1 MPGKEGWYPG
11 KHIGGLFGKLKEHHA
26 KFKEGGEYGLRTGD
40 QQAEGAFQDASAA
53 ANEGGVGQE
62 NPALNEISRSASTG
76 RARQMSQDF
85 DASDPDSVLRMQQQ
99 LNRGG
104 YTDRY
109 GNALEEDG
117 KMGELTTGAMRKM
130 QGDRNPEAAYEARGQ
145 LGVSGD
151 LQNEESARLNLRGAA
166 PVTQP
171 GGQPV
176 ISNPDMI
183 PPSSGEESGGRFT
196 NWLQKMGLAKKMEP
210 RGGGTNRFGTP
221 QGGRFQGSYGTGP
234 E

>member
-40 QQAEGAFQDASAA
+40 QQAEGAYQDASAA

-85 DASDPDSVLRMQQQ
+85 DASDHDSVLRMQQQ

-151 LQNEESARLNLRGAA
+151 LQDKESARLNLRGAA

-171 GGQPV
+171 G
-176 ISNPDMI
+176 
-183 PPSSGEESGGRFT
+183 SSEEESGGGFT
-196 NWLQKMGLAKKMEP
+196 NWLQRMGLAKKTEP

>member
-1 MPGKEGWYPG
+1 MEEKQRWNPLRGVMDAYKS
-11 KHIGGLFGKLKEHHA
+11 HAA
-26 KFKEGGEYGLRTGD
+26 KFKEGGEYGQQTGD
-40 QQAEGAFQDASAA
+40 QQAERAYQDASGA

-62 NPALNEISRSASTG
+62 NPAMNEISRSASTG

-85 DASDPDSVLRMQQQ
+85 DASDPESVMRMQQQ

-130 QGDRNPEAAYEARGQ
+130 QGDRNPEAAYEARGE

-151 LQNEESARLNLRGAA
+151 LQNKESADLNLRGAA
-166 PVTQP
+166 PVTEQEE
-171 GGQPV
+171 GG
-176 ISNPDMI
+176 SWWDNMFRG
-183 PPSSGEESGGRFT
+183 SGEQGGGR
-196 NWLQKMGLAKKMEP
+196 GD
-210 RGGGTNRFGTP
+210 GGNRFGAG
-221 QGGRFQGSYGTGP
+221 QGGRFN
-234 E
+234 

>member
-1 MPGKEGWYPG
+1 MAEGN
-11 KHIGGLFGKLKEHHA
+11 KLKGFLSMLGKNLGITEA
-26 KFKEGGEYGLRTGD
+26 AGNRQNPFTQSGD
-40 QQAEGAFQDASAA
+40 QQAERAYQDASGA
-53 ANEGGVGQE
+53 ANEGGVGMGSP
-62 NPALNEISRSASTG
+62 NMNEISRSASTG

-85 DASDPDSVLRMQQQ
+85 DASDPESVMRMQQM

-117 KMGELTTGAMRKM
+117 KMGALTTGAMRKM
-130 QGDRNPEAAYEARGQ
+130 QGDRSPEEAYEARGE

-151 LQNEESARLNLRGAA
+151 LQNQESARLNLRGAA
-166 PVTQP
+166 PVTQS
-171 GGQPV
+171 GGEPV

-183 PPSSGEESGGRFT
+183 PPSSGEKSGGGFMD
-196 NWLQKMGLAKKMEP
+196 WMKKMGMVKSVETGG
-210 RGGGTNRFGTP
+210 RGSGTNRFGTP
-221 QGGRFQGSYGTGP
+221 QGGRFTRYGTGP

>member
-1 MPGKEGWYPG
+1 MMEEKQRWNPLRGVMDAYKS
-11 KHIGGLFGKLKEHHA
+11 HAA
-26 KFKEGGEYGLRTGD
+26 KFKEGGEYGQQTGD
-40 QQAEGAFQDASAA
+40 QQAERAYQDASGA

-62 NPALNEISRSASTG
+62 NPAMNEISRSASTG

-85 DASDPDSVLRMQQQ
+85 DASDPESVMRMQQQ

-130 QGDRNPEAAYEARGQ
+130 QGDRNPEAAYEARGE

-151 LQNEESARLNLRGAA
+151 LQNKESADLNLRGEA
-166 PVTQP
+166 PVTE
-171 GGQPV
+171 
-176 ISNPDMI
+176 PDKKEMSFMDKI
-183 PPSSGEESGGRFT
+183 FGSRGSGE
-196 NWLQKMGLAKKMEP
+196 
-210 RGGGTNRFGTP
+210 NRFGTP
-221 QGGRFQGSYGTGP
+221 QGGRFYQYMKNSTGP